1 MRKLNKRK
9 TIENLIAGGFIV
21 AVLVALVM
29 SWYSMTDLAT
39 VYFGL
44 PMWIAVVISLAF
56 DLGAI
61 VLALITL
68 LAALDGEGA
77 FMAKLGTLAF
87 IGTSIYIN
95 VQHAILSNYGMVG
108 MVTFGAAPFI
118 VFILFEV
125 YLKFITKRER
135 KKANQ
140 VPDRMPSAGALA
152 WIFKFGDS
160 RGLFMK
166 GLENR
171 VNQARGQLKY
181 VPEVEGTNQGDN
193 GTEDMSPIKAKA
205 DVSLGDK
212 GQLDRDNGTTELA
225 LGKGT
230 ELVPAGQ
237 NLSLS
242 LKQPMGFVSP
252 STVVPQ
258 VNAKGQSTGTAGQA
272 QRDNGTAEGH
282 VPSWVVS
289 MDAKDFYRLCKDNGV
304 TAAEGHKY
312 MLTFKPEAKYD
323 TVKKGIQRA

>member
-1 MRKLNKRK
+1 MDLIMKNLDKRK

-39 VYFGL
+39 EYFGL

-135 KKANQ
+135 KKASQ

-152 WIFKFGDS
+152 WIFKFRDS

-166 GLENR
+166 
-171 VNQARGQLKY
+171 
-181 VPEVEGTNQGDN
+181 
-193 GTEDMSPIKAKA
+193 
-205 DVSLGDK
+205 
-212 GQLDRDNGTTELA
+212 DR
-225 LGKGT
+225 K
-230 ELVPAGQ
+230 
-237 NLSLS
+237 S
-242 LKQPMGFVSP
+242 
-252 STVVPQ
+252 VV
-258 VNAKGQSTGTAGQA
+258 
-272 QRDNGTAEGH
+272 
-282 VPSWVVS
+282 
-289 MDAKDFYRLCKDNGV
+289 
-304 TAAEGHKY
+304 
-312 MLTFKPEAKYD
+312 
-323 TVKKGIQRA
+323 